1 MNRGNFM
8 SRHSLVSIQTICILL
23 QVAHNIDQSDFITVM
38 LAAAIR
44 IGQCLGIHRLGP
56 DRRAATEGMDP
67 CLAKQYLVEREVKK
81 RVWWFLVRQDWLQIP
96 FQNTHLIY
104 ANQFNTPMPSNCH
117 DDEERMTYG
126 GEVISQDESVLTQN
140 SYTQHLNRGKSS
152 STKRLSEYHKLRGNM
167 SSSLRRCT
175 NML

>member
-1 MNRGNFM
+1 M
-8 SRHSLVSIQTICILL
+8 SRHSLASIQTICILL

-56 DRRAATEGMDP
+56 DRRAATDGMDSG
-67 CLAKQYLVEREVKK
+67 LAKQYLVEREVKK

-104 ANQFNTPMPSNCH
+104 ANQFNTPMPSNCY
-117 DDEERMTYG
+117 DDEERMTHG
-126 GEVISQDESVLTQN
+126 GEVTSQDESVLTQN
-140 SYTQHLNRGKSS
+140 SYTQHLNRGELLYGG
-152 STKRLSEYHKLRGNM
+152 RLPEHRKLRGTM

-175 NML
+175 NVI